1 MCFGNTFEVVAMEK
15 KDEISR
21 PIPTI
26 VSIGIPRLL
35 LSGLNQVQADQI
47 QVMQEV

>member
-15 KDEISR
+15 KDEI
-21 PIPTI
+21 
-26 VSIGIPRLL
+26 
-35 LSGLNQVQADQI
+35 LNQVQADQI